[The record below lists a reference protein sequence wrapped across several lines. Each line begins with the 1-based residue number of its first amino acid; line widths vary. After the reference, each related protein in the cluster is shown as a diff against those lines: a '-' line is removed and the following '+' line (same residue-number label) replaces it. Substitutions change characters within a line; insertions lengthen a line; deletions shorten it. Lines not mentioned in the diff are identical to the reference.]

1 MFFICLLRKSILG
14 VGGYFY
20 WNTHV
25 IVNNIT
31 NVVNIPFT
39 HSWKSCR
46 EEVRSEKEV
55 L

>member
-25 IVNNIT
+25 IGKNIT
-31 NVVNIPFT
+31 NIVNIIE
-39 HSWKSCR
+39 R
-46 EEVRSEKEV
+46 
-55 L
+55 